1 MKVSEKVPTTNK
13 FGGIVIAY
21 RSTERKAC
29 QVTAEG
35 AGANRAK
42 LEKKQR
48 NKMHEGEQGQR
59 LEEEEGV

>member
-1 MKVSEKVPTTNK
+1 MPTTNR

-21 RSTERKAC
+21 RSTEHKAC

-35 AGANRAK
+35 EGTNGAK

-48 NKMHEGEQGQR
+48 NMMQEGEQGQR
-59 LEEEEGV
+59 LEEKEGA